1 MSYFQKKKPS
11 EANSLP
17 SKFLSC
23 TDAAVKFRAIF
34 TTSRKVCPS
43 GMTAKSFNDT
53 KVLKVKIKQQQQQ
66 KIKLSIHTE
75 LKGLGGKR

>member
-43 GMTAKSFNDT
+43 GMTAKSFSDT
-53 KVLKVKIKQQQQQ
+53 KVLKVKIKQQQQ